1 MMQNSR
7 WQSSYWPLGF
17 DTCPALEIPRPQ
29 RRWWFVAGFCLALA
43 ISAVRPVRAQET
55 ESVGDAARAFHAR
68 RAAQAN
74 QDTAHPAQPPLSA
87 TTLVTWQIAGIRV
100 PDILNELQTPGI
112 TFGVDNSPQDLLKQA
127 RVAHELLAALPNVPS
142 HLDVSSSSE

>member
-7 WQSSYWPLGF
+7 WQSSCWPLGF

-55 ESVGDAARAFHAR
+55 ESVGDADRAFRAS

-74 QDTAHPAQPPLSA
+74 QDPARPAQPPLSA
-87 TTLVTWQIAGIRV
+87 TTVVTWEIPGMSV
-100 PDILNELQTPGI
+100 PHIFNQLEEPGI
-112 TFGVDNSPQDLLKQA
+112 TVVPDNAHLDRLKQA
-127 RVAHELLAALPNVPS
+127 SVAPALLTALPNVPS
-142 HLDVSSSSE
+142 HLDVS